1 MTVAEVG
8 LLSCEEV
15 QAPVRVGWTPVSGRR
30 LRPSS
35 LRGALAAV
43 VTGGHV
49 DIPVRTE
56 IVDSWR
62 RAVAGGLRPADIE
75 APPDDPPREE
85 GPLDW
90 VGAMVVASVAED
102 LAGTHS
108 TVILADDRG
117 RIVRRCAAD
126 PRALSDLDRINMA
139 PGFTWSEPQVGTNGV
154 GTTLHRRV
162 PTFVV
167 GDEHFADAF
176 TAFSSAA
183 APIMHAGSDR
193 VSGVIS
199 ISDRAHEATALMM
212 TVARQAA
219 RDVERGL
226 RALQSDR
233 QRRLQDCFV
242 RARRRVRGALAL
254 VAADTLLTNAAAAT
268 ILEADDRAVLWAC
281 ASHGVDFGTPARGRG
296 PFEVRLASGRSVL
309 VTCEPVHDGTALVG
323 ALLRIDPRPELADG
337 PTTRQPTARAEAR
350 FGWASLTP
358 TELVV
363 TERVAGGY
371 TKRAIA
377 AQLYMSPHTVDSHI
391 RHIYCK
397 LGITSRIEL
406 ARLMMSDQ
414 QRSSGT
420 LGASPRST
428 P

>member
-1 MTVAEVG
+1 
-8 LLSCEEV
+8 
-15 QAPVRVGWTPVSGRR
+15 
-30 LRPSS
+30 
-35 LRGALAAV
+35 
-43 VTGGHV
+43 
-49 DIPVRTE
+49 
-56 IVDSWR
+56 
-62 RAVAGGLRPADIE
+62 
-75 APPDDPPREE
+75 
-85 GPLDW
+85 
-90 VGAMVVASVAED
+90 
-102 LAGTHS
+102 
-108 TVILADDRG
+108 
-117 RIVRRCAAD
+117 
-126 PRALSDLDRINMA
+126 
-139 PGFTWSEPQVGTNGV
+139 
-154 GTTLHRRV
+154 
-162 PTFVV
+162 
-167 GDEHFADAF
+167 
-176 TAFSSAA
+176 
-183 APIMHAGSDR
+183 
-193 VSGVIS
+193 
-199 ISDRAHEATALMM
+199 MM

-281 ASHGVDFGTPARGRG
+281 ASYGVDFGTPARGRG